1 MVQHQHRGNK
11 GLLVMSLK
19 QFANNKQAM
28 DEFNELIDNLIATQ
42 HRTMEQ
48 AGSVQEVY
56 SAQGAISTLRRL
68 KLLKGIVNG

>member
-1 MVQHQHRGNK
+1 LVQHPHRGNK

-28 DEFNELIDNLIATQ
+28 DEFNELIDELISTH

-68 KLLKGIVNG
+68 KLLKEIVNG

>member
-1 MVQHQHRGNK
+1 
-11 GLLVMSLK
+11 MSLK

-28 DEFNELIDNLIATQ
+28 DEFNELIDELIATQ

>member
-1 MVQHQHRGNK
+1 
-11 GLLVMSLK
+11 
-19 QFANNKQAM
+19 M
-28 DEFNELIDNLIATQ
+28 DEFSELIDELIATQ

>member
-1 MVQHQHRGNK
+1 
-11 GLLVMSLK
+11 
-19 QFANNKQAM
+19 M
-28 DEFNELIDNLIATQ
+28 DEFNELIDNLIDTQ

-68 KLLKGIVNG
+68 KLLKEIVNG

>member
-1 MVQHQHRGNK
+1 
-11 GLLVMSLK
+11 
-19 QFANNKQAM
+19 M
-28 DEFNELIDNLIATQ
+28 DEFNELIDNLIDTQ

-68 KLLKGIVNG
+68 KLIKGIVNAGLS

>member
-1 MVQHQHRGNK
+1 MNK

-28 DEFNELIDNLIATQ
+28 DEFNELIDELIATQ

-68 KLLKGIVNG
+68 KLLRETVNGSK

>member
-1 MVQHQHRGNK
+1 M
-11 GLLVMSLK
+11 
-19 QFANNKQAM
+19 NNKQAM
-28 DEFNELIDNLIATQ
+28 DEFNELIDSLIATQ

-68 KLLKGIVNG
+68 KLLRETVNG